1 MAPSKKSTTASTN
14 VDLYDKLIS
23 TNPKI
28 ERQGEANP
36 YTSLNRNMF
45 SASIL
50 VGHPASGR

>member
-28 ERQGEANP
+28 ERK
-36 YTSLNRNMF
+36 
-45 SASIL
+45 
-50 VGHPASGR
+50 GRG